1 LGDLSVALQAFG
13 SSSLQ
18 PSLFVVSL
26 RTAIGATRRTIDAV
40 ELGSSKEKKMD
51 A

>member
-1 LGDLSVALQAFG
+1 MGDLSVALQAFG

-18 PSLFVVSL
+18 PSLFVVSP

-40 ELGSSKEKKMD
+40 EFGSSKEKKMD